1 MQRLAP
7 FLWCGIATAH
17 GEFLLKLKNVVQITP
32 VRRLADGLSGSAF
45 LRANK
50 GGVQT
55 CRFPGPSGIVRE
67 FSVKYHLN
75 KGGGANLQI
84 F

>member
-1 MQRLAP
+1 M
-7 FLWCGIATAH
+7 
-17 GEFLLKLKNVVQITP
+17 EITP

-55 CRFPGPSGIVRE
+55 CRFPGPSGIVRD
-67 FSVKYHLN
+67 FSGKCQLN

-84 F
+84 IQDSIDVLSVSEIALLHCVSE